1 MKTDYRDFEYFDFH
15 DSYFQKVEI
24 CENRLIWYLEAVNV
38 SSLCA
43 ENPHSC
49 SMMASEMRL
58 EFVDYETDE
67 RTFLFDKLAEDS
79 YEILDVREINQDNG
93 KYTYTFVMCSSSDY
107 TEITLSFSDAIFEWE
122 GYESKAWYVYSAE
135 LEFTEK
141 FLSENP
147 KIEWFTLNSK
157 QSTSFVRELHS
168 ELTESHPLY
177 CIEAMAYAKSE
188 SSDDVLFSLDNG
200 KCAIVHLTY
209 SRQNI
214 EGFPKFTKFE
224 SIEEALE
231 DIKSNSNKE

>member
-1 MKTDYRDFEYFDFH
+1 MKTDYREFECFDFH
-15 DSYFQKVEI
+15 DSYFQKVET
-24 CENRLIWYLEAVNV
+24 CDNRLIWYLEAVNV
-38 SSLCA
+38 SSQCA

-49 SMMASEMRL
+49 SMKASEMKL
-58 EFVDYETDE
+58 EFVDYESDMHI
-67 RTFLFDKLAEDS
+67 FLFEKFADDS
-79 YEILDVREINQDNG
+79 YEVLEVRKFDEDNG
-93 KYTYTFVMCSSSDY
+93 KYTYKFVVCSSNDY
-107 TEITLSFSDAIFEWE
+107 AEITLSFSDVIFEWE

-135 LEFTEK
+135 SELTKK

-147 KIEWFTLNSK
+147 QIEWFALNSK
-157 QSTSFVRELHS
+157 QGGNFVKELHS